1 MGGME
6 SMDMQRVDAIARRMI
21 EDELADRPL
30 QDIVADM
37 CRDLRAAG
45 LPLLRFNVS
54 SRILHPLLRAVAVTW
69 WHGQDIGLFA
79 IPHPE
84 RDGISPDWETS
95 PLKYVMEQ
103 GFPRFY
109 RRLTGP
115 ETKLDFP
122 ILHTLAG
129 RGATDY
135 LVVPQLWGGN
145 IAEGRG
151 VMLCWSSDAPN
162 GFGPDHLA
170 VIDYLA
176 PTISL
181 LCKTSYHQ
189 LVGQTVSTT
198 YLGQKPGQSVLE
210 GSIRRGDTQTAEA
223 VLWYSDLRGSTNL
236 ADRLTEDDYIHVLNT
251 YYDCSA
257 GALLEEGGEVLQFV
271 GDAVMAMM
279 PVTQDRLADA
289 CRRTLAAAGRARQ
302 LLTVANA
309 DLAARGLPTLE
320 FGLGL
325 HVGRVA
331 MGNIGVPER
340 LSFAVVGAAAN
351 EVARLEGLTKSLGEP
366 VLVSDSFAAPLALP
380 WRDLG
385 RHTLRGR
392 TEPMGVLAM
401 PQ

>member
-1 MGGME
+1 MGGMN
-6 SMDMQRVDAIARRMI
+6 SVDVQQVDAIARRMI

-30 QDIVADM
+30 QDSLADM

-69 WHGQDIGLFA
+69 WHGQDIGLFT

-84 RDGISPDWETS
+84 GDGVSQDWETS
-95 PLKYVMEQ
+95 PLKYIYTNRLE
-103 GFPRFY
+103 RFY

-115 ETKLDFP
+115 QAQLDFP
-122 ILHTLAG
+122 ILETLAA

-135 LVVPQLWGGN
+135 LVLPQRWQGERT
-145 IAEGRG
+145 EGMG
-151 VMLCWSSDAPN
+151 VMLCWASDAPD
-162 GFGPDHLA
+162 GFTTEDQQLLQR
-170 VIDYLA
+170 IA

-181 LCKTSYHQ
+181 LCKTGYHR
-189 LVGQTVSTT
+189 LVGETVSST
-198 YLGQKPGQSVLE
+198 YLGRQPGQLVLE
-210 GSIRRGDTQTAEA
+210 GSIRRGDTSTSDA
-223 VLWYSDLRGSTNL
+223 VLWYSDLRGSTTL
-236 ADRLTEDDYIHVLNT
+236 ADSLAPDDYIHLLNT

-257 GALLEEGGEVLQFV
+257 GALLAEGGEVLQFV
-271 GDAVMAMM
+271 GDAVMAVM
-279 PVTQDRLADA
+279 PVEADGLADA
-289 CRRTLAAAGRARQ
+289 CRRTLAAARRARQ
-302 LLTVANA
+302 LVADANA
-309 DLAARGLPTLE
+309 DLAARGLPGLE

-351 EVARLEGLTKSLGEP
+351 EVARIEGLTKSLGEP

-385 RHTLRGR
+385 RHSLRGR
-392 TEPMGVLAM
+392 TEPIGVLAP